1 MHPSCK
7 IQKEAFAGTIQEPS
21 SLPIQPSTPKPIPTP
36 KMSRRK
42 GKGKSN
48 QSINTTSSSNE
59 HKGED
64 DDEYLPELG
73 KTQKQLD
80 EIRGARP
87 KRVARKTSG
96 TKRGA
101 TKK

>member
-7 IQKEAFAGTIQEPS
+7 IQRGAFSGAIQEPF
-21 SLPIQPSTPKPIPTP
+21 SLPVQPNTPKPVPAP

-42 GKGKSN
+42 DKGKSK
-48 QSINTTSSSNE
+48 QSINATSSSSE

-73 KTQKQLD
+73 MTQKQLD
-80 EIRGARP
+80 EIRGTRP
-87 KRVARKTSG
+87 KRAARKTSG

-101 TKK
+101 AKK